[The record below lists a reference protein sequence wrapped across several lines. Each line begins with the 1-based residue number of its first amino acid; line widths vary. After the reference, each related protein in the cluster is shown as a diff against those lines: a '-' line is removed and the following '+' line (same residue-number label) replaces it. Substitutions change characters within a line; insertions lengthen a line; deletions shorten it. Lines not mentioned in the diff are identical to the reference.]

1 MTKSQQ
7 YFQDM
12 MESHKDLFDA
22 FKVVHDKYIE
32 EPKKFQQQLN
42 ELGDEV
48 LKIIRRY
55 ENMLC
60 SQSEGGKYGK
70 FSNKTADKFWE
81 YIRGQFPKVD
91 AIGLLM
97 QS

>member
-12 MESHKDLFDA
+12 LESHKDLFDA
-22 FKVVHDKYIE
+22 FKVVNDNYALD
-32 EPKKFQQQLN
+32 PKTYQSQLN
-42 ELGDEV
+42 ELGEDV
-48 LKIIRRY
+48 LNIIRKY

-60 SQSEGGKYGK
+60 SESEGGKYGK

-81 YIRGQFPKVD
+81 FIRGYIPKVD
-91 AIGLLM
+91 FVGIKNK
-97 QS
+97 

>member
-22 FKVVHDKYIE
+22 FKVVHDKYAL
-32 EPKKFQQQLN
+32 EPKKFQNQLN
-42 ELGDEV
+42 ELGEDV
-48 LKIIRRY
+48 LRIVRRY

-60 SQSEGGKYGK
+60 STSEGGKYGK
-70 FSNKTADKFWE
+70 FSDKTADKFWE
-81 YIRGQFPKVD
+81 FIRGAFPKID
-91 AIGLLM
+91 AIGLTT
-97 QS
+97 Q

>member
-12 MESHKDLFDA
+12 LENHKDLFNA
-22 FKVVHDKYIE
+22 FKIIHDHYVL
-32 EPKKFQQQLN
+32 EPKKYQQQLN
-42 ELGDEV
+42 ELGEDV
-48 LKIIRRY
+48 LSIVRRY

-60 SQSEGGKYGK
+60 SQAEGGKYGK

-81 YIRGQFPKVD
+81 FIRSYLPKIDFV
-91 AIGLLM
+91 GVK
-97 QS
+97 

>member
-12 MESHKDLFDA
+12 LENHKDLFNA
-22 FKVVHDKYIE
+22 FKVIHDNYALDAKKYQE
-32 EPKKFQQQLN
+32 QLN

-60 SQSEGGKYGK
+60 ATSEGGKYSK

-81 YIRGQFPKVD
+81 YIRAYLPKID
-91 AIGLLM
+91 SIGLR
-97 QS
+97 SV